1 MLVTL
6 GNTDITQYINESSY
20 IMSSE
25 PVYNEWTDANYTTH
39 RDEVRRRVKGSFTL
53 AFVTD
58 TDYNAF
64 ITALNAVKV
73 GNVITV
79 SLYVGSDINDIR
91 TIYAHYSITPTKRRQ
106 ASEGYVVSLM
116 TMTIEEK

>member
-1 MLVTL
+1 MLVKL

-20 IMSSE
+20 VMASE

-39 RDEVRRRVKGSFTL
+39 RDEVRRRIKGSFTL

-64 ITALNAVKV
+64 ITALNSVKN

-79 SLYVGSDINDIR
+79 TLYVGGDINSSQ
-91 TIYAHYSITPTKRRQ
+91 TIYAYYSIKPIKRRQ
-106 ASEGYVVSLM
+106 VSAGYIVSLM